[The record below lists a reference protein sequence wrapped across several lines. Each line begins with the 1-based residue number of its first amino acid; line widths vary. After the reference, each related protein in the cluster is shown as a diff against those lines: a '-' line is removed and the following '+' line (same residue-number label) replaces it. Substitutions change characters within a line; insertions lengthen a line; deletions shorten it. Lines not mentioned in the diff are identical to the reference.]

1 MMMTPQEGVL
11 QLVEE
16 AIHAAAGSV
25 NQLSSDAGISA
36 HSIWGWL
43 ARRRNPSPESVLKLA
58 DALEARS
65 EKLAD
70 LAKQL
75 RAVAYD

>member
-1 MMMTPQEGVL
+1 MMTPQEGVL

-16 AIHAAAGSV
+16 AINAAAGSA
-25 NQLSSDAGISA
+25 NQLAADAGISSA
-36 HSIWGWL
+36 SIWHWL
-43 ARRRNPSPESVLKLA
+43 AKRRNPSTKSVLKLA

-75 RAVAYD
+75 RAVAED

>member
-11 QLVEE
+11 ELVEE

-25 NQLSSDAGISA
+25 NQLASDAGISPA
-36 HSIWGWL
+36 SIWHWL
-43 ARRRNPSPESVLKLA
+43 AKRRNPSTESVLKLA

-65 EKLAD
+65 EELAD
-70 LAKQL
+70 LAERL
-75 RAVAYD
+75 RAVADE